1 LDRALIVMAKE
12 PSPGGTKT
20 RLSPPLTAEQA
31 ADLYRCFLLDTLN
44 LMSRVTPAQ
53 PVIAYAP
60 REAEPAFR
68 KLAPPGFALIPQVGA
83 DLGERLDRVVADCL
97 LEGYRQAVI
106 VASDSPT
113 IPLAILEQA
122 FAELD
127 HPAVD
132 VVLGPCDDGGYYLV
146 GVKRRC
152 PALFRGIVMSTA
164 TVLEETL
171 ARARQEGL
179 RVTCLPPWYD
189 IDTFEDL
196 ARLKRELCA
205 APDHPAQHTRAF
217 LLDESG
223 ST

>member
-1 LDRALIVMAKE
+1 VDRALIVMAKE

-31 ADLYRCFLLDTLN
+31 ADLYRCFLLDTLD
-44 LMSRVTPAQ
+44 LMRQVASAQ

-60 REAEPAFR
+60 PEAELAFR
-68 KLAPPGFALIPQVGA
+68 DLAAPGFELIPQAGP

-97 LEGYRQAVI
+97 DRGFRQVVI

-122 FAELD
+122 FVELD
-127 HPAVD
+127 DPAMD
-132 VVLGPCDDGGYYLV
+132 VVLGPCDDGGYYLI
-146 GVKRRC
+146 GLKQRC

-171 ARARQEGL
+171 ARAGEQGL
-179 RVTCLPPWYD
+179 HVACLPPWYD
-189 IDTFEDL
+189 VDTSEDL
-196 ARLKRELCA
+196 ARLKQELRGA
-205 APDHPAQHTRAF
+205 ANHPAQRTRAF
-217 LLDESG
+217 LMNG
-223 ST
+223 RRGI

>member
-1 LDRALIVMAKE
+1 VHRALIVMAKE

-20 RLSPPLTAEQA
+20 RLSPPLTAREA
-31 ADLYRCFLLDTLN
+31 ADLYRCFLLDTLD
-44 LMSRVTPAQ
+44 LMRRVASAQ

-60 REAEPAFR
+60 PEAEPAFR
-68 KLAPPGFALIPQVGA
+68 DLAPPGFELIPQVGP
-83 DLGERLDRVVADCL
+83 DLGDRLDRVVADCL
-97 LEGYRQAVI
+97 RKGYRRAVI

-113 IPLAILEQA
+113 IPLATLEQA

-127 HPAVD
+127 DAAVD

-146 GVKRRC
+146 GLKRRC

-171 ARARQEGL
+171 ARAEQQGL
-179 RVTCLPPWYD
+179 RVACLPPWYD
-189 IDTFEDL
+189 VDTFDDL

-205 APDHPAQHTRAF
+205 TPEHPAQRTRAF
-217 LLDESG
+217 LVDGKCSM
-223 ST
+223 